1 MKNITRSE
9 LDQIQQ
15 RMVKES
21 APHSGGDAVKV
32 TVHMGTCGI
41 AAGGQNVLDALN
53 DEIAR
58 AGRKDIAVV
67 ISACMGLCS
76 SEPNVTVW
84 RAGEDQVIYQ
94 GLNGDKMREIFQT
107 HILGGEVV
115 SDYAL
120 VQMRQKQQ

>member
-1 MKNITRSE
+1 MKKITRSE
-9 LDQIQQ
+9 LDRIQQ

-21 APHSGGDAVKV
+21 MPAPGGDAVKV

-58 AGRKDIAVV
+58 AGRKDIRVV

-84 RAGEDQVIYQ
+84 RAGEDRVIYQ
-94 GLNGDKMREIFQT
+94 GLTADKMREIFT
-107 HILGGEVV
+107 AHILGGEMV

-120 VQMRQKQQ
+120 VQMRQTQ

>member
-1 MKNITRSE
+1 MKNITRAE

-15 RMVKES
+15 RMIKES
-21 APHSGGDAVKV
+21 MPSLDGDAVRV

-41 AAGGQNVLDALN
+41 AAGGQNVLNALN
-53 DEIAR
+53 DEIVR
-58 AGRKDIAVV
+58 TDRKDIRVV

-84 RAGEDQVIYQ
+84 RAGEDAVIYQ
-94 GLNGDKMREIFQT
+94 GLTGDKMRQIFQT
-107 HILGGEVV
+107 HILGGEIV

-120 VQMRQKQQ
+120 VQMRQTQ